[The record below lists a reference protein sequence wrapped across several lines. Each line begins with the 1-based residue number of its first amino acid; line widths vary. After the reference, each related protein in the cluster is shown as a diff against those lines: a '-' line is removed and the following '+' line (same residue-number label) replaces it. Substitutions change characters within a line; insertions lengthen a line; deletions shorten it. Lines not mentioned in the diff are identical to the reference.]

1 MDGAICPACG
11 CSLVRLGIPRA
22 EAVSTT
28 HGGHLHYFCC
38 QGCADLFA
46 ENPEQYLSEIS
57 DWIVCP
63 TCLAEKPRAMA
74 VSIEH
79 EGERIW
85 FCRCPGCLDEFRK
98 RPAELTERMA
108 R

>member
-1 MDGAICPACG
+1 MNGALCPTCR
-11 CSLVRLGIPRA
+11 CSLVRLGVPHA
-22 EAVSTT
+22 EAASV
-28 HGGHLHYFCC
+28 LHAGEQFYFCC

-46 ENPEQYLSEIS
+46 HKPESCLAEIR

-63 TCLAEKPRAMA
+63 TCLAEKPMGLA

-79 EGERIW
+79 GGQEVW
-85 FCRCPGCLDEFRK
+85 FCRCPGCVEEFRA
-98 RPAELTERMA
+98 RPDELIERMN